1 MPESVF
7 TAEQRDALQ
16 EIANLAMGRAAARLA
31 LLLGRFIELS
41 VPRVRVVRAADAGA
55 ALREMTGIQENVTA
69 VRQGF
74 RSDIKGEAL
83 VLCRSAGVGRLAS
96 LVDRAFGDDVFGE
109 RASRVGAS
117 GAGAQYEGA
126 SHERTA
132 PDGTATHDEL
142 VFDVANVLMG
152 ACVSS
157 ILDELGRTPVFFPPG
172 LLGANMSFDDVF
184 QPTVLAWSVALLLEV
199 NFGLEGDGFRA
210 HFVMLMAE
218 DSIRLMGNALDALL
232 SAL

>member
-1 MPESVF
+1 MPDSVF

-31 LLLGRFIELS
+31 SLLGRFIELS
-41 VPRVRVVRAADAGA
+41 VPRVRVVQASDAGK
-55 ALREMTGIQENVTA
+55 ALREMTGIHDNVTA

-83 VLCRSAGVGRLAS
+83 VLCRTANVNRLAA
-96 LVDRAFGDDVFGE
+96 LVDHSFGDAAAGE
-109 RASRVGAS
+109 RTRDDDDEVDE
-117 GAGAQYEGA
+117 AGDE
-126 SHERTA
+126 TA
-132 PDGTATHDEL
+132 VALGESSSQDEL

-172 LLGANMSFDDVF
+172 LLGANVSFDDVF

-199 NFGLEGDGFRA
+199 NLGLEDDAFRA

-218 DSIRLMGNALDALL
+218 DSIRLMGDALDALL